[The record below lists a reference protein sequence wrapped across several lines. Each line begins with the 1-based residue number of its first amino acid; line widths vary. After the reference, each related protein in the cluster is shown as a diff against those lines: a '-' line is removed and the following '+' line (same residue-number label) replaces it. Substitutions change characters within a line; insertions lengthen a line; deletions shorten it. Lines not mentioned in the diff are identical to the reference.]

1 MLSKTACAA
10 IFLTLIFTAGTA
22 TLEPAFRQAQA
33 QITKQSTGGGK
44 PSKLE
49 VLYDPDLLPE
59 KVADMRNQIL
69 MAARSGDIE
78 ALQPV
83 LESSELLPVLGDAP
97 VTDPIE
103 FWRSKSADGQGRD
116 VLAALMEIF
125 NSGFVRVNPD
135 TPDELFI
142 WPYFAEIKPD
152 ELTPTQ
158 WVELY
163 RLVSH
168 KAVEDMKAKGKYNDY
183 RAGIDRNGVWHFFIT
198 GD

>member
-1 MLSKTACAA
+1 MLSRTACAA
-10 IFLTLIFTAGTA
+10 IFLTLIFAAGTA

-33 QITKQSTGGGK
+33 QITKQSTEGGK

-103 FWRSKSADGQGRD
+103 FWRRKSADGQGRD

-168 KAVEDMKAKGKYNDY
+168 KAVEDMKAKDKYNDY